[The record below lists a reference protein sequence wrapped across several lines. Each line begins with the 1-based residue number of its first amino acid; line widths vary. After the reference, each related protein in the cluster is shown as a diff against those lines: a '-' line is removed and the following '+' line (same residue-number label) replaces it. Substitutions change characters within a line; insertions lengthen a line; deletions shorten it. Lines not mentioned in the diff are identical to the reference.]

1 MTDVSSE
8 RRTATA
14 QYIEDML
21 VELRTMAQNI
31 DADVLVY
38 LLEMSIIEANDVKLG
53 RMTPGR
59 KKSSSA
65 GAQSIS
71 AEQLANL
78 YMAQKA

>member
-38 LLEMSIIEANDVKLG
+38 LLEMSMIEANDVKLG

-59 KKSSSA
+59 KKSSA
-65 GAQSIS
+65 EGAQSIT

-78 YMAQKA
+78 YMVQKA